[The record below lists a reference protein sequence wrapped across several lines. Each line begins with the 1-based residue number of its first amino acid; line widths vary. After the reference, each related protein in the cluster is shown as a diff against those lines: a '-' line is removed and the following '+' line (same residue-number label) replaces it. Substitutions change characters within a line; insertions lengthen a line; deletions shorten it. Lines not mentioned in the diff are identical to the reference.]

1 MMTTAE
7 ILTECL
13 RARGGDTVTLTADTD
28 SVQIVAG
35 RPGSVCFTLQREVS
49 PGVRFTL
56 AEGFTLDGVVHYT
69 QRALPEGRIADII
82 ACLAEGAASPR
93 PRPTGTDLLEAT
105 GGL

>member
-13 RARGGDTVTLTADTD
+13 QARGGDTVTLSDGAD

-49 PGVRFTL
+49 PGVSFTL
-56 AEGFTLDGVVHYT
+56 AEGFTLGGAVHYT
-69 QRALPEGRIADII
+69 QRALPEGRIAEII
-82 ACLAEGAASPR
+82 ARLAESIIAPR
-93 PRPTGTDLLEAT
+93 LHPTGTDLLQAT
-105 GGL
+105 GGA